1 MDMEVTAWNQLYGAM
16 NARQERRPFSAATLR
31 RIAAFA
37 RPHKARLARFLALS
51 LVMAALAVAAPVLAG
66 RVVDAIVKAQ
76 PFDVVL
82 GLAGLI
88 AGLALAEAGLGLLTR
103 YLSASIGEGLIL
115 DLRTAVFDHVQR
127 MPIAFFTRTRTG
139 ALVSRLN
146 NDVIGAQRAFTDIV
160 SSVAGNVVTLVL
172 TLIVMIGISWQIT
185 LLALLLLPVF
195 VLPARRMGGRIAKL
209 RREAAD
215 HNAAMGTQMT
225 ERFSA
230 PGATL
235 VKLFGRPAHE
245 SSEFAVRARRV
256 RDIGVRTAVTQAV
269 FVTALTLVSAL
280 ALALVYGLGGFYAL
294 RGELDAG
301 SVVALALLLTRLYSP
316 LTALASARVDVMSA
330 LVSFERVFE
339 VLDLKPLIQEKPDAQ
354 ALPDAPT
361 SVEFDQVRFAYP
373 SADKVS
379 LASLEEVATL
389 DSRGGVEVL
398 KGISFRAEPGQMVA
412 LVGSSG
418 AGKSTIAQLLP
429 RLYDVDEG
437 AVRLGGVDVRDLT
450 ADSIRDT
457 LGMVTQDGHLFH
469 DSIRAN
475 LLLARPEATEEE
487 IWDSLRRAR
496 LADLIESLPDGLD
509 TVVGE
514 RGYRLSGGERQR
526 LTIARLLLARPRVVI
541 LDEATA
547 HLDSTSEA
555 RRAGGPR
562 RGAGRQDRDR
572 DRAPP
577 LHHPRGRPHPGRGG
591 RPRGGAGHSRHPARR
606 GRQVR
611 RAAQHSV
618 RRPRH
623 RGLSSRTAQREERH
637 GDAHGHDDRRDHQRG
652 LVGGE
657 ERALALPGAE
667 DGAQHGD
674 AEQAEHLARDV
685 EHAGGHTGALG
696 GKRAEDHRGQRDQHA
711 AAQAV
716 QQEPGQD
723 VEVAAVGPHVG
734 DAEHGHRHQP
744 QAERDGLG
752 VAEQARQAL

>member
-1 MDMEVTAWNQLYGAM
+1 MSMEMTAWHQLYSM
-16 NARQERRPFSAATLR
+16 NNQTERRPLSRATLR
-31 RIAAFA
+31 RVGAFA
-37 RPHKARLARFLALS
+37 RPHRRRVTYFLVLS
-51 LVMAALAVAAPVLAG
+51 VVMAALAVVSPVLAG
-66 RVVDAIVKAQ
+66 RVVDAIVKGETFGIVA
-76 PFDVVL
+76 

-88 AGLALAEAGLGLLTR
+88 AVLALAEAGLGLVTR
-103 YLSASIGEGLIL
+103 WLSAGLGEGLIL

-146 NDVIGAQRAFTDIV
+146 NDVIGAQRAFTDTL
-160 SSVAGNVVTLVL
+160 SSVAGNIVTLVL

-195 VLPARRMGGRIAKL
+195 VLPARRMGTRIARL

-235 VKLFGRPAHE
+235 VKLFGRPARE
-245 SSEFAVRARRV
+245 SAEFAARARRV
-256 RDIGVRTAVTQAV
+256 RDIGVRTAMTQSV

-294 RGELDAG
+294 RDQLDPG
-301 SVVALALLLTRLYSP
+301 SVVALALLLTRLYTP

-339 VLDLKPLIQEKPDAQ
+339 VLDLEPLIKERPGAVSVPDG
-354 ALPDAPT
+354 PV
-361 SVEFDQVRFAYP
+361 SVEFDDVHFAYP
-373 SADKVS
+373 AADKVS
-379 LASLEEVATL
+379 LASLEEVAVL

-398 KGISFRAEPGQMVA
+398 HGVSFTAEPGQMVA

-429 RLYDVDEG
+429 RLYDADSG
-437 AVRLGGVDVRDLT
+437 TVRIGGVDVRDLT

-469 DSIRAN
+469 ETIRAN
-475 LLLARPEATEEE
+475 LLLARPEADETELWEV
-487 IWDSLRRAR
+487 LGRAR
-496 LADLIESLPDGLD
+496 LATLIESLPDGLD

-547 HLDSTSEA
+547 ALDSTSEA
-555 RRAGGPR
+555 AVQEALGEALQGRTAVVIAHRLSTIRAADVILVIEDGRVVERGTHAELLAAGGR
-562 RGAGRQDRDR
+562 YEELYRTQFDE
-572 DRAPP
+572 
-577 LHHPRGRPHPGRGG
+577 
-591 RPRGGAGHSRHPARR
+591 PAT
-606 GRQVR
+606 V
-611 RAAQHSV
+611 
-618 RRPRH
+618 
-623 RGLSSRTAQREERH
+623 
-637 GDAHGHDDRRDHQRG
+637 
-652 LVGGE
+652 
-657 ERALALPGAE
+657 
-667 DGAQHGD
+667 
-674 AEQAEHLARDV
+674 
-685 EHAGGHTGALG
+685 
-696 GKRAEDHRGQRDQHA
+696 
-711 AAQAV
+711 
-716 QQEPGQD
+716 
-723 VEVAAVGPHVG
+723 
-734 DAEHGHRHQP
+734 
-744 QAERDGLG
+744 G
-752 VAEQARQAL
+752 VA